1 MPNGLTNPNLN
12 TLEVFS
18 IVSKNDKEFISNL
31 EVFRGGL
38 FRLNGT
44 FGDTS
49 KEIDELIENLN
60 IYQSKMKK

>member
-38 FRLNGT
+38 FRLNGI
-44 FGDTS
+44 FGNSS

-60 IYQSKMKK
+60 TYQSKMKK